1 MNASDGGAYG
11 PRATYPAQRSSV
23 SRRQWFLV
31 LTGVVVAAGVALAVL
46 GFQKFGSPDVS
57 GEGTG
62 YFITGPNTVD
72 VQFTVSRSDPA
83 LPVSCVIRARAKDG
97 SEVGRREVL
106 VEAGTAPR
114 VGVRATVHTS
124 ARPVTGEVFGCGPT
138 VPPYLTSRDD
148 AR

>member
-11 PRATYPAQRSSV
+11 PRATYPAQRSLV

-46 GFQKFGSPDVS
+46 GFVGPDR
-57 GEGTG
+57 GAGK
-62 YFITGPNTVD
+62 P
-72 VQFTVSRSDPA
+72 
-83 LPVSCVIRARAKDG
+83 
-97 SEVGRREVL
+97 REVL

-148 AR
+148 DR